1 MSEFRVPSEGEVL
14 CKVLELL
21 GDNRVKVVC
30 QDGEVRV
37 TRIPGRYRKRLWLKT
52 GDYVIVAVWDFDP
65 KKGDIVHKYDK
76 RDLDELRRSGYA
88 EAIDNLEKLG

>member
-1 MSEFRVPSEGEVL
+1 MSEFRVPGEGEIL

-52 GDYVIVAVWDFDP
+52 
-65 KKGDIVHKYDK
+65 
-76 RDLDELRRSGYA
+76 
-88 EAIDNLEKLG
+88 

>member
-1 MSEFRVPSEGEVL
+1 MSEFRVPAEGEIL
-14 CKVLELL
+14 GKVLELL

-37 TRIPGRYRKRLWLKT
+37 ARIPGRYRKRLWLKP

-65 KKGDIVHKYDK
+65 KKGDVVHKYEK
-76 RDLDELRRSGYA
+76 RDLDELRRRGYA
-88 EAIDNLEKLG
+88 EVIDNLEKLG